1 MRFKMMTCVAAM
13 SFAIPAMAQTA
24 PASDTVAPKP
34 VKEKK
39 VCRREAV
46 TGSIIGTRS
55 VCHTKTEWAAIDA
68 ANAGNAE
75 GELTRGR
82 QQGGIVGAGRNQ

>member
-1 MRFKMMTCVAAM
+1 LELVMRFKMMACVAAM
-13 SFAIPAMAQTA
+13 SFAIPAMAQT
-24 PASDTVAPKP
+24 DTAAPKP